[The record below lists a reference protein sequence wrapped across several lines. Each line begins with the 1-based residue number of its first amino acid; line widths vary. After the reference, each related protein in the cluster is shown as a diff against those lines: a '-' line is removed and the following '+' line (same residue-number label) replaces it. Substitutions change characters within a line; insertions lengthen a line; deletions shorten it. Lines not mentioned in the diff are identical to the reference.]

1 MLVWLIHAQWQF
13 YSLTCS
19 TVIAIPARDNLH
31 ARIALFKIERQR
43 QMEAQRTFS
52 QGWDAFINVENAR
65 SSGNRQAVRSMC
77 MGQRLRQGQTP
88 AQYIH
93 APEPA
98 SVFIFLSVTHIAT
111 GS

>member
-1 MLVWLIHAQWQF
+1 MFVWLIYAQWIS

-31 ARIALFKIERQR
+31 ARTVLSKIGRQR
-43 QMEAQRTFS
+43 QVEAQRTFS

-65 SSGNRQAVRSMC
+65 SSGNWQAARSMC

-93 APEPA
+93 ASEPA
-98 SVFIFLSVTHIAT
+98 SVFIFLSATHIAT